1 MIEVN
6 HATLTYRSGKGV
18 FDLDFKI
25 NQGQVMGY
33 LGPNGAGK
41 TTTIRQLTGFMKSDQ
56 GFCTIDGMDC
66 FKKAPVINRKMGYIP
81 GEIAFLEGMKG
92 EEYLKY
98 ISQVRGLKNDHL
110 QKKLI
115 EMFEFSPKGSIRKFS
130 KGMKQKL
137 GIVAAFMHDPD
148 VLVLDEPTSGL
159 DPLMQNRF
167 IELILTEKKRGK
179 TILLSSHMF
188 EEVEKTCDQVIIIKD
203 GRIVAQSDIKSLKRE
218 QRKVYRL
225 KVKSPQLAM
234 QKITAHGFDAKLLA
248 HAIDVTIPGDQI
260 GAFVKVLPELEVTDL
275 DVKSMNLEEIF
286 LHFYKKE
293 DADETTS
300 ELASV

>member
-1 MIEVN
+1 MIKVN

-25 NQGQVMGY
+25 GQGQVMGY

-41 TTTIRQLTGFMKSDQ
+41 TTTIRQLTGFMKSDS
-56 GFCTIDGMDC
+56 GSCSINGLDC
-66 FKKAPVINRKMGYIP
+66 FHKAPAINQMMGYIP
-81 GEIAFLEGMKG
+81 GEIAFLEGMQG

-98 ISQVRGLKNDHL
+98 IRQVRGLRNDHL

-115 EMFEFSPKGSIRKFS
+115 DMFEFSPKGSIRKFS

-148 VLVLDEPTSGL
+148 VLLLDEPTSGL

-167 IELILTEKKRGK
+167 IDLILEEKKRGK

-188 EEVEKTCDQVIIIKD
+188 EEVERTCDRVIIIKD
-203 GRIVAQSDIKSLKRE
+203 GRIVAKSDIKSLKSA

-225 KVKSPQLAM
+225 KVKNPLVAM
-234 QKITAHGFDAKLLA
+234 QSLQAHGFEVKHLEQV
-248 HAIDVTIPGDQI
+248 IDVTIPGDQI
-260 GAFVKVLPELEVTDL
+260 GAFVAVLPQLEVTDL
-275 DVKSMNLEEIF
+275 DVKSLSLEEIF
-286 LHFYKKE
+286 LHFYQKE
-293 DADETTS
+293 DDDEKAIES
-300 ELASV
+300 DPV